1 VTDHTLVAGA
11 PGLPLGPGMVLKLQA
26 IDPTTGA
33 EVSGVKA
40 TRWTIYG
47 YDASA
52 VPFDDF
58 LSVSPLLVPTNE
70 PV

>member
-1 VTDHTLVAGA
+1 
-11 PGLPLGPGMVLKLQA
+11 LQA

>member
-1 VTDHTLVAGA
+1 
-11 PGLPLGPGMVLKLQA
+11 MVLKLQA

-52 VPFDDF
+52 LPLDD
-58 LSVSPLLVPTNE
+58 LVSVGPLLVPG
-70 PV
+70 PAGV